1 MLLNRGELDGVRVL
15 SRASVRLMTT
25 NQIGALTNWQ
35 LTQNK
40 WGYMVDIQ
48 EGENAP
54 SGSLHYL
61 GGPGAYSRQGFFSTR
76 FVTNPWLDTVI
87 LTMSTPGFDG
97 ALLHNLRMVAAATA
111 AVVD

>member
-1 MLLNRGELDGVRVL
+1 
-15 SRASVRLMTT
+15 MTT
-25 NQIGALTNWQ
+25 NQIGDLCNWQ

-61 GGPGAYSRQGFFSTR
+61 GGPGAYSWQGFFSTK
-76 FVTNPWLDTVI
+76 FVNNPRLDTVI

-97 ALLHNLRMVAAATA
+97 ALPHNLRLVAAATA
-111 AVVD
+111 AVIG